1 MMNQEQELKKEFLSQ
16 RAEFNQNEGIDESA
30 FQERIRQY
38 LATKTPEE
46 AQMLADIMLECVN
59 EDIEKTDNLIHE
71 ARLRKVLS
79 KVYDAVSWSKNQ
91 YFRILSR
98 ISIIDLRLLFC
109 SLLLEIATFHGLIA
123 KK

>member
-79 KVYDAVSWSKNQ
+79 KVYDAVSWS
-91 YFRILSR
+91 Y
-98 ISIIDLRLLFC
+98 
-109 SLLLEIATFHGLIA
+109 IA
-123 KK
+123 KVYFGKSRSWLNRTNCKKVG